1 MKIYESVTQLIGK
14 TPLIKLNGLIKHH
27 NLKANLIAKV
37 EAFNPAGSV
46 KDRIAYAMISKALLD
61 NKINKDTV
69 IIEPTSGNTGIG
81 LAQVCS
87 ALSLKLIIV
96 MPDSMSIERR
106 NLLRAFGAKVVLTQ
120 GSLGMNGAIQK
131 AKELLFENKNS
142 YMPSQ
147 FMNHVNPE
155 AHYSTTGPEIYEDT
169 DGKVDYLVA
178 GIGTGGTIS
187 GAGRYLKEK
196 IKSVKVIGVE
206 PAQSPVLTKGFAG
219 NHAIQGIGA
228 GFIPDTL
235 DKTVLDE
242 VIAVDNVD
250 AFTYTNQV
258 AQLDGILAGISS
270 GAAIAAAIELAKRI
284 ENFGR
289 NIVVILP
296 DTGERYLS
304 TPVFLK

>member
-1 MKIYESVTQLIGK
+1 MNIYESVTQLIGK
-14 TPLIKLNGLIKHH
+14 TPLIKLNGLMKHY

-46 KDRIAYAMISKALLD
+46 KDRIAFAMISNAFLD
-61 NKINKDTV
+61 NQINKDTV

-106 NLLRAFGAKVVLTQ
+106 NLLRAFGAQVVLTQ

-131 AKELLFENKNS
+131 AKELLSENKNS

-147 FMNHVNPE
+147 FKNSVNPK
-155 AHYSTTGPEIYEDT
+155 AHYDTTGPEIYLDT
-169 DGKVDYLVA
+169 DGNVDYLVA

-187 GAGRYLKEK
+187 GTGRFLKEK
-196 IKSVKVIGVE
+196 INSVKVIGVE
-206 PAQSPVLTKGFAG
+206 PAQSPVLTKGYAG

-235 DKTVLDE
+235 NQSVIDE
-242 VIAVDNVD
+242 VIAIDNVD
-250 AFTYTNQV
+250 AFTFTNQV
-258 AQLDGILAGISS
+258 AQLDGILVGISS
-270 GAAIAAAIELAKRI
+270 GAAIAAAVEISKR
-284 ENFGR
+284 EESYGK

>member
-1 MKIYESVTQLIGK
+1 MNIYESVTQLIGK
-14 TPLIKLNGLIKHH
+14 TPLIKLNGLMKHY

-37 EAFNPAGSV
+37 ESFNPAGSV
-46 KDRIAYAMISKALLD
+46 KDRIAFAMISNAFLD
-61 NKINKDTV
+61 NQINKDTV

-106 NLLRAFGAKVVLTQ
+106 NLLRAFGAQVVLTQ

-131 AKELLFENKNS
+131 AKELLSENKNS

-147 FMNHVNPE
+147 FKNSVNPK
-155 AHYSTTGPEIYEDT
+155 AHYDTTGPEIYLDT
-169 DGKVDYLVA
+169 DGNVDYLVA

-187 GAGRYLKEK
+187 GTGSFLKEK
-196 IKSVKVIGVE
+196 INSVKVIGVE
-206 PAQSPVLTKGFAG
+206 PAQSPVLTKGYAG

-235 DKTVLDE
+235 NQSVIDE
-242 VIAVDNVD
+242 VIAIDNVD
-250 AFTYTNQV
+250 AFTFTNQV

-270 GAAIAAAIELAKRI
+270 GAAIAAAVEISKR
-284 ENFGR
+284 EECYGK

>member
-1 MKIYESVTQLIGK
+1 MNIYESVTQLIGK
-14 TPLIKLNGLIKHH
+14 TPLIKLNGLMKHY

-46 KDRIAYAMISKALLD
+46 KDRIAFAMISNAFLD
-61 NKINKDTV
+61 NQINKDTV

-106 NLLRAFGAKVVLTQ
+106 NLLRAFGAQVVLTQ
-120 GSLGMNGAIQK
+120 GSLGMNGSIQK
-131 AKELLFENKNS
+131 AKELLSENKNS

-147 FMNHVNPE
+147 FKNSVNPK
-155 AHYSTTGPEIYEDT
+155 AHYDTTGPEIYLDT
-169 DGKVDYLVA
+169 DGNVDYLVA

-187 GAGRYLKEK
+187 GTGRFLKEK
-196 IKSVKVIGVE
+196 INSVKVIGVE
-206 PAQSPVLTKGFAG
+206 PAQSPVLTKGYAG

-235 DKTVLDE
+235 NQSVIDE
-242 VIAVDNVD
+242 VIAIDNVD
-250 AFTYTNQV
+250 AFTFTNQV

-270 GAAIAAAIELAKRI
+270 GAAIAAAVEISKR
-284 ENFGR
+284 EESYGK

>member
-1 MKIYESVTQLIGK
+1 MNIYESVTQLIGK
-14 TPLIKLNGLIKHH
+14 TPLIKLNGLMKHY

-46 KDRIAYAMISKALLD
+46 KDRIAFAMISNAFLD
-61 NKINKDTV
+61 NQINKDTV

-106 NLLRAFGAKVVLTQ
+106 NLLRAFGAQVVLTQ

-131 AKELLFENKNS
+131 AKELLSENKNS

-147 FMNHVNPE
+147 FKNSVNPK
-155 AHYSTTGPEIYEDT
+155 AHYDTTGPEIYLDT
-169 DGKVDYLVA
+169 DGNVDYLVA

-187 GAGRYLKEK
+187 GTGRFLKEK
-196 IKSVKVIGVE
+196 INSVKVIGVE
-206 PAQSPVLTKGFAG
+206 PAQSPVLTKGYAG

-235 DKTVLDE
+235 NQSVIDE
-242 VIAVDNVD
+242 VIAIDNVD
-250 AFTYTNQV
+250 AFTFTNQV

-270 GAAIAAAIELAKRI
+270 GAAIAAAVEISKR
-284 ENFGR
+284 EESYGK
-289 NIVVILP
+289 NIVVILH

>member
-14 TPLIKLNGLIKHH
+14 TPLIKLNGLMKEF
-27 NLKANLIAKV
+27 NLKSNLIAKV

-46 KDRIAYAMISKALLD
+46 KDRIAFAMISKALSE
-61 NKINKDTV
+61 NQINKDTV

-106 NLLRAFGAKVVLTQ
+106 NLLRAFGAQVVLTQ

-131 AKELLFENKNS
+131 AKELLSENKNS

-147 FMNHVNPE
+147 FMNSINPE
-155 AHYSTTGPEIYEDT
+155 AHYRTTGPEIYDDT
-169 DGKVDYLVA
+169 DGQVDYLVA

-187 GAGRYLKEK
+187 GVGRYLKEK
-196 IKSVKVIGVE
+196 IDSIKIIGVE
-206 PAQSPVLTKGFAG
+206 PSQSPVLTKGYAG

-235 DKTVLDE
+235 DKSVLDE
-242 VIAVDNVD
+242 VIAIDNVD
-250 AFTYTNQV
+250 AFSYTNHV
-258 AQLDGILAGISS
+258 AQFDGILSGISS
-270 GAAIAAAIELAKRI
+270 GAAIAAAVELSKR
-284 ENFGR
+284 EETYDK

>member
-1 MKIYESVTQLIGK
+1 MNIYESVTQLIGK
-14 TPLIKLNGLIKHH
+14 TPLIKLNGLMKHY

-46 KDRIAYAMISKALLD
+46 KDRIAFAMISNAFLD
-61 NKINKDTV
+61 NQINKDTV

-106 NLLRAFGAKVVLTQ
+106 NLLRAFGAQVVLTQ

-131 AKELLFENKNS
+131 AKELLSENKNS

-147 FMNHVNPE
+147 FKNSVNPK
-155 AHYSTTGPEIYEDT
+155 AHYDTTGPEIYLDT
-169 DGKVDYLVA
+169 DGNVDYLVA

-187 GAGRYLKEK
+187 GTGSFLKEK
-196 IKSVKVIGVE
+196 INSVKVIGVE
-206 PAQSPVLTKGFAG
+206 PAQSPVLTKGYAG

-235 DKTVLDE
+235 NQSVIDE
-242 VIAVDNVD
+242 VIAIDNVD
-250 AFTYTNQV
+250 AFTFTNQV

-270 GAAIAAAIELAKRI
+270 GAAIAAAVEISKR
-284 ENFGR
+284 EECYGK

>member
-1 MKIYESVTQLIGK
+1 MNIYESVTQLIGK
-14 TPLIKLNGLIKHH
+14 TPLIKLNGLMKHY

-37 EAFNPAGSV
+37 ESFNPAGSV
-46 KDRIAYAMISKALLD
+46 KDRIAFAMISNAFLD
-61 NKINKDTV
+61 NQINKDTV

-106 NLLRAFGAKVVLTQ
+106 NLLRAFGAQVVLTQ

-131 AKELLFENKNS
+131 AKELLSENKNS

-147 FMNHVNPE
+147 FKNSVNPK
-155 AHYSTTGPEIYEDT
+155 AHYDTTGPEIYLDT
-169 DGKVDYLVA
+169 DGNVDYLVA

-187 GAGRYLKEK
+187 GTGLFLKEK
-196 IKSVKVIGVE
+196 INSVKVIGVE
-206 PAQSPVLTKGFAG
+206 PAQSPVLTKGYAG

-235 DKTVLDE
+235 NQSVIDE
-242 VIAVDNVD
+242 VIAIDNVD
-250 AFTYTNQV
+250 AFTFTNQV

-270 GAAIAAAIELAKRI
+270 GAAIAAAVEISKR
-284 ENFGR
+284 EESYGK

>member
-1 MKIYESVTQLIGK
+1 MNIYESVTQLIGK
-14 TPLIKLNGLIKHH
+14 TPLIKLNGLMKHY

-46 KDRIAYAMISKALLD
+46 KDRIAFAMISNAFLD
-61 NKINKDTV
+61 NQINKDTV

-106 NLLRAFGAKVVLTQ
+106 NLLRAFGAQVVLTQ

-131 AKELLFENKNS
+131 AKELLSENKNS

-147 FMNHVNPE
+147 FMNAVNPK
-155 AHYSTTGPEIYEDT
+155 AHYDTTGPEIYLDT
-169 DGKVDYLVA
+169 DGNVDYLVA

-187 GAGRYLKEK
+187 GTGRFLKEK
-196 IKSVKVIGVE
+196 KNSVKVIGVE
-206 PAQSPVLTKGFAG
+206 PAQSPVLTKGYAG

-235 DKTVLDE
+235 NQSVIDE
-242 VIAVDNVD
+242 VIAIDNVD
-250 AFTYTNQV
+250 AFTFTNQV

-270 GAAIAAAIELAKRI
+270 GAAIAAAVEISKR
-284 ENFGR
+284 EESYGK

>member
-1 MKIYESVTQLIGK
+1 MNIYESVTQLIGK
-14 TPLIKLNGLIKHH
+14 TPLIKLNGLMKHY

-46 KDRIAYAMISKALLD
+46 KDRIAFAMISNAFLD
-61 NKINKDTV
+61 NQINKDTV

-106 NLLRAFGAKVVLTQ
+106 NLLRAFGAQVVLTQ

-131 AKELLFENKNS
+131 AKELLSENKNS

-147 FMNHVNPE
+147 FKNSVNPK
-155 AHYSTTGPEIYEDT
+155 AHYDTTGPEIYLDT
-169 DGKVDYLVA
+169 DGNVDYLVA

-187 GAGRYLKEK
+187 GTGRFLKEK
-196 IKSVKVIGVE
+196 INSVKVIGVE
-206 PAQSPVLTKGFAG
+206 PAQSPVLTKGYAG

-235 DKTVLDE
+235 NQSVIDE
-242 VIAVDNVD
+242 VIAIDNVD
-250 AFTYTNQV
+250 AFTFTNQV

-270 GAAIAAAIELAKRI
+270 GAAIAAAIEISKR
-284 ENFGR
+284 EESYGK

>member
-1 MKIYESVTQLIGK
+1 MNIYESVTQLIGK
-14 TPLIKLNGLIKHH
+14 TPLIKLNGLMKHY

-46 KDRIAYAMISKALLD
+46 KDRIAFAMISNAFLD
-61 NKINKDTV
+61 NQINKDTV

-106 NLLRAFGAKVVLTQ
+106 NLLRAFGAQVVLTQ

-131 AKELLFENKNS
+131 AKELLSENKNS

-147 FMNHVNPE
+147 FKNSVNPKS
-155 AHYSTTGPEIYEDT
+155 HYDTTGPEIYLDT
-169 DGKVDYLVA
+169 DGNVDYLVA

-187 GAGRYLKEK
+187 GTGRFLKEK
-196 IKSVKVIGVE
+196 INSVKVIGVE
-206 PAQSPVLTKGFAG
+206 PAQSPVLTKGYAG

-235 DKTVLDE
+235 NQSVIDE
-242 VIAVDNVD
+242 VIAIDNVD
-250 AFTYTNQV
+250 AFTFTNQV

-270 GAAIAAAIELAKRI
+270 GAAIAAAIEISKR
-284 ENFGR
+284 EESYGK

>member
-1 MKIYESVTQLIGK
+1 MNIYESVTQLIGK
-14 TPLIKLNGLIKHH
+14 TPLIKLNGLMKHY
-27 NLKANLIAKV
+27 NLKTNLIAKV

-46 KDRIAYAMISKALLD
+46 KDRIAFAMISKALLD
-61 NKINKDTV
+61 NQINKDTV

-106 NLLRAFGAKVVLTQ
+106 NLLRAFGAQVVLTQ

-131 AKELLFENKNS
+131 AKELLSENKNS

-147 FMNHVNPE
+147 FMNAVNPK
-155 AHYSTTGPEIYEDT
+155 AHYDTTGPEIYLDT
-169 DGKVDYLVA
+169 DGNVDYLVA

-187 GAGRYLKEK
+187 GTGRFLKEK
-196 IKSVKVIGVE
+196 INSVKVIGVE
-206 PAQSPVLTKGFAG
+206 PAQSPVLTKGYAG

-235 DKTVLDE
+235 NQSVIDE
-242 VIAVDNVD
+242 VIAIDNVD
-250 AFTYTNQV
+250 AFTFTNQV

-270 GAAIAAAIELAKRI
+270 GAAIAAAVEISKR
-284 ENFGR
+284 EESYGK

>member
-1 MKIYESVTQLIGK
+1 MNIYESVTQLIGK
-14 TPLIKLNGLIKHH
+14 TPLIKLNGLMKHY

-37 EAFNPAGSV
+37 ESFNPAGSV
-46 KDRIAYAMISKALLD
+46 KDRIAFAMISNAFLD
-61 NKINKDTV
+61 NQINKDTV

-106 NLLRAFGAKVVLTQ
+106 NLLRAFGAQVVLTQ

-131 AKELLFENKNS
+131 AKELLSENKNS

-147 FMNHVNPE
+147 FKNSVNPK
-155 AHYSTTGPEIYEDT
+155 AHYDTTGPEIYLDT
-169 DGKVDYLVA
+169 DGNVDYLVA

-187 GAGRYLKEK
+187 GTGRFLKEK
-196 IKSVKVIGVE
+196 INSVKVIGVE
-206 PAQSPVLTKGFAG
+206 PAQSPVLTKGYAG

-235 DKTVLDE
+235 NQSVIDE
-242 VIAVDNVD
+242 VIAIDNVD
-250 AFTYTNQV
+250 AFTFTNQV

-270 GAAIAAAIELAKRI
+270 GAAIAAAVEISKR
-284 ENFGR
+284 EESYGK

>member
-1 MKIYESVTQLIGK
+1 MNIYESVTQLIGK
-14 TPLIKLNGLIKHH
+14 TPLIKLNGLMKHY

-46 KDRIAYAMISKALLD
+46 KDRIAFAMISNAFLD
-61 NKINKDTV
+61 NQINKDTV

-106 NLLRAFGAKVVLTQ
+106 NLLRAFGAQVVLTQ

-131 AKELLFENKNS
+131 AKELLSENKNS

-147 FMNHVNPE
+147 FKNSVNPK
-155 AHYSTTGPEIYEDT
+155 AHYDTTGPEIYLDT
-169 DGKVDYLVA
+169 DGNVDYLVA

-187 GAGRYLKEK
+187 GTGRFLKEK
-196 IKSVKVIGVE
+196 INSVKVIGVE
-206 PAQSPVLTKGFAG
+206 PAQSPVLTKGYAG

-235 DKTVLDE
+235 NQSVIDE
-242 VIAVDNVD
+242 VIAIDNVD
-250 AFTYTNQV
+250 AFTFTNQV

-270 GAAIAAAIELAKRI
+270 GAAIAAAVEISKR
-284 ENFGR
+284 EESYGK

>member
-14 TPLIKLNGLIKHH
+14 TPLIKLNGLMKEF
-27 NLKANLIAKV
+27 NLKSNLIAKV

-46 KDRIAYAMISKALLD
+46 KDRIAFAMISKALSE
-61 NKINKDTV
+61 NQINKDTV

-106 NLLRAFGAKVVLTQ
+106 NLLRAFGAQVVLTQ

-131 AKELLFENKNS
+131 AKELLSENKNS

-147 FMNHVNPE
+147 FMNSINPE
-155 AHYSTTGPEIYEDT
+155 AHYRTTGPEIYDDT
-169 DGKVDYLVA
+169 DGQVDYLVA

-187 GAGRYLKEK
+187 GVGRYLKEK
-196 IKSVKVIGVE
+196 IDSIKIIGVE
-206 PAQSPVLTKGFAG
+206 PSQSPVLTKGYAG

-235 DKTVLDE
+235 DKSVLDE
-242 VIAVDNVD
+242 VIAIDNVD
-250 AFTYTNQV
+250 AFSYTNHI
-258 AQLDGILAGISS
+258 AQFDGILAGISS
-270 GAAIAAAIELAKRI
+270 GAAIAAAVELSKR
-284 ENFGR
+284 EETYDK

>member
-1 MKIYESVTQLIGK
+1 MNIYESVTQLIGK
-14 TPLIKLNGLIKHH
+14 TPLIKLNGLMKHY

-46 KDRIAYAMISKALLD
+46 KDRIAFAMISNAFLD
-61 NKINKDTV
+61 NQINKDTV

-106 NLLRAFGAKVVLTQ
+106 NLLRAFGAQVVLTQ

-131 AKELLFENKNS
+131 AKELLSENKNS

-147 FMNHVNPE
+147 FKNSVNPKS
-155 AHYSTTGPEIYEDT
+155 HYDTTGPEIYLDT
-169 DGKVDYLVA
+169 DGNVDYLVA

-187 GAGRYLKEK
+187 GTGRFLKEK
-196 IKSVKVIGVE
+196 INSVKVIGVE
-206 PAQSPVLTKGFAG
+206 PAQSPVLTKGYAG

-235 DKTVLDE
+235 NQSVIDE
-242 VIAVDNVD
+242 VIAIDNVD
-250 AFTYTNQV
+250 AFTFTNQV

-270 GAAIAAAIELAKRI
+270 GAAIAAAVEISKR
-284 ENFGR
+284 EESYGK

>member
-1 MKIYESVTQLIGK
+1 MNIYESVTQLIGK
-14 TPLIKLNGLIKHH
+14 TPLIKLNGLMKHY
-27 NLKANLIAKV
+27 NLKSNLIAKV

-46 KDRIAYAMISKALLD
+46 KDRIAFAMISNAFLD
-61 NKINKDTV
+61 NQINKDTV

-106 NLLRAFGAKVVLTQ
+106 NLLRAFGAQVVLTQ

-131 AKELLFENKNS
+131 AKELLSENKNS

-147 FMNHVNPE
+147 FMNAVNPK
-155 AHYSTTGPEIYEDT
+155 AHYDTTGPEIYLDT
-169 DGKVDYLVA
+169 DGNVDYLVA

-187 GAGRYLKEK
+187 GTGRFLKEK
-196 IKSVKVIGVE
+196 INSVKVIGVE
-206 PAQSPVLTKGFAG
+206 PAQSPVLTKGYAG

-235 DKTVLDE
+235 NQSVIDE
-242 VIAVDNVD
+242 VIAIDNVD

-270 GAAIAAAIELAKRI
+270 GAAIAAAIEISKR
-284 ENFGR
+284 EESYGK